1 MRLSLFS
8 HTASGNAVG
17 RVYSLWLLA
26 EELGWDT
33 RIHVPDI
40 RRVWAPLEDDQRF
53 CSRLTTSLDE
63 ATSADVLVAVKPLL
77 GSFAVALKVQRSTK
91 QPLVLDVDDPDWQWA
106 YGFGRGH
113 ALTRGIYRT
122 LRGRPNFP
130 VRRPGGPRREHLAA
144 YREFRLGSKGQRE
157 SAVAI
162 SNPELARWYPGVLIP
177 HVRLPTPLVAAPG
190 GPGLRIVFVGT
201 IRGHKGIE
209 VLRAAARAVEGVRL
223 VITADAPP
231 DAAPHEEWVGQTTLE
246 AGLRIV
252 EEADAVALPSLDTG
266 YARYQLPV
274 KLIDAMVAGRAIVA
288 SDLAPLR
295 WAAEG
300 AALFVP
306 PGDVESLA
314 QALRRL
320 CDDELRRRLA
330 EHGRARALAQFTPTA
345 VAPVFAGLVERARR
359 EARAECDRPMWG
371 MMPLCDPR

>member
-1 MRLSLFS
+1 MRLSFFS

-33 RIHVPDI
+33 LIHVPDS
-40 RRVWAPLEDDQRF
+40 RRVWAPLQHDHYF

-63 ATSADVLVAVKPLL
+63 ATSADALVAVKPLL
-77 GSFAVALKVQRSTK
+77 GSFAVALDVQRKTK
-91 QPLVLDVDDPDWQWA
+91 QPLILDVDDPDWEWA
-106 YGFGRGH
+106 YGSGRQ
-113 ALTRGIYRT
+113 ALTRAVYRT

-130 VRRPGGPRREHLAA
+130 VRRPGMPRREHLAA
-144 YREFRLGSKGQRE
+144 YREFRLGSKARRE

-162 SNPELARWYPGVLIP
+162 SNPALARWYPGVLIP
-177 HVRLPTPLVAAPG
+177 HVRLPTPVGAPPG
-190 GPGLRIVFVGT
+190 GPGLRIAFVGT
-201 IRGHKGIE
+201 IRRHKGID
-209 VLRAAARAVEGVRL
+209 VLRAAARAVDGVRL

-231 DAAPHEEWVGQTTLE
+231 DAAPHEDWVGQTTLE

-252 EEADAVALPSLDTG
+252 EEADVVALPSLDTA

-288 SDLAPLR
+288 SDLEPLR

-306 PGDVESLA
+306 PGDVESLSE
-314 QALRRL
+314 ALRRL
-320 CDDELRRRLA
+320 CDDGLRRRLA
-330 EHGRARALAQFTPTA
+330 EHGRARALAQFTPRA
-345 VAPVFAGLVERARR
+345 VAPVFAELVERARR
-359 EARAECDRPMWG
+359 EARA
-371 MMPLCDPR
+371 